1 MIRPVH
7 ECDQTPERA
16 KESSTGTET
25 APFRQAGSPA
35 LRVDPSGEPFAGA
48 FTPNRVSAFA

>member
-25 APFRQAGSPA
+25 APFRQAGSPP
-35 LRVDPSGEPFAGA
+35 LRVDPGGEPFAGA